1 MEKKQPGPF
10 RAHSKRASGN
20 YRPPTCEDATAT
32 DMSDSQ
38 PERPTRQHHRDGVE
52 PRQPLQPTTANVP
65 SGNRFAGQATGQATY
80 QQSGYPSHPF
90 APIPTTYSPM
100 YGSSSVPMSYP
111 STYQTPSFPTRYTS
125 NTSVPY
131 SYGGQYAQPPY
142 IYPPTTQPPVGYSD
156 PRRYSYGDE
165 YFPPEPTNDYR
176 PPPPPAPRPPRA
188 NYNYQPRSATP
199 APPKTGL
206 PPPKKKLPPRPA
218 SARPP
223 EDNNPGNEKLLKEMT
238 KISRRIRKLEM
249 GQEDLLSDTGRVR
262 SEFMLPSA
270 SLAGGRNSSVPPPWE
285 SMQALEHIRRIIDD
299 CLRKSGR
306 ESSYYGD
313 SSVDAIGAL
322 IRDKLASER
331 RESMEPK
338 DDRSFRRRVIEVLQ
352 DLETQDGRWE
362 RRSTTGGSTTR
373 EEKRRSGGQR
383 STTSSDPPLEPVTPP
398 SNYSMPQRAV
408 KASSASPEPGRT
420 RDVEYIYE
428 TRPRGTSRAV
438 HSDEETVSRPPRTR
452 TADYQGGGTGTGRRR
467 RMSMVEPER
476 GSYGRP
482 RVYGNNEEEYEE
494 EQRPLRRRTTVY
506 ADRRSTPYSGGGGLG
521 QRFRTDPT
529 SAPSSST
536 RWSREGGVY
545 DAR

>member
-1 MEKKQPGPF
+1 MDQQKSGPF
-10 RAHSKRASGN
+10 GTHKRNSRN

-52 PRQPLQPTTANVP
+52 ARPPLQPTTANAP
-65 SGNRFAGQATGQATY
+65 SSARFAGQATNQATY
-80 QQSGYPSHPF
+80 EQSGYTGHPF
-90 APIPTTYSPM
+90 APVQSTYNPL
-100 YGSSSVPMSYP
+100 YGSPTVPMSYP
-111 STYQTPSFPTRYTS
+111 STFQTPSYPGRYAS

-131 SYGGQYAQPPY
+131 SYGGQYTQPPY

-156 PRRYSYGDE
+156 PRRYSYGNE
-165 YFPPEPTNDYR
+165 YYAPEPANTYPSR
-176 PPPPPAPRPPRA
+176 PLPPAPRPPRVD
-188 NYNYQPRSATP
+188 YGYGPRSATP
-199 APPKTGL
+199 APKATER
-206 PPPKKKLPPRPA
+206 PPPKKKPPPRPA

-223 EDNNPGNEKLLKEMT
+223 EDNVRNEKLFKEMS
-238 KISRRIRKLEM
+238 KISKRIRKLEM
-249 GQEDLLSDTGRVR
+249 GQEDLLSDPGRVR

-270 SLAGGRNSSVPPPWE
+270 SLAGRNSSSVSPWE
-285 SMQALEHIRRIIDD
+285 SVQILEHIRRIIDD
-299 CLRKSGR
+299 CLRKTGR
-306 ESSYYGD
+306 EPSYYGGD
-313 SSVDAIGAL
+313 SNVNAIGAL

-331 RESMEPK
+331 MESMEPK

-362 RRSTTGGSTTR
+362 RRSTAGGGSTTR

-383 STTSSDPPLEPVTPP
+383 STTSSDPPMEPVTPP
-398 SNYSMPQRAV
+398 SSYSMPQRTG
-408 KASSASPEPGRT
+408 KASSVSPEPGRS
-420 RDVEYIYE
+420 RDVEYIFE
-428 TRPRGTSRAV
+428 TRQRGTSRAV
-438 HSDEETVSRPPRTR
+438 HSDEETVSRPPLARR
-452 TADYQGGGTGTGRRR
+452 PEAPGYQGTSTGRARR
-467 RMSMVEPER
+467 RSMVEPER

-482 RVYGNNEEEYEE
+482 RVYGTEDVVVDDYEE
-494 EQRPLRRRTTVY
+494 ERPRRRTMY
-506 ADRRSTPYSGGGGLG
+506 DRRPAPYAGGGLG

>member
-1 MEKKQPGPF
+1 MDKQQSGPY
-10 RAHSKRASGN
+10 RSHKRNSGN

-38 PERPTRQHHRDGVE
+38 PERPTRQHHRDGAEV
-52 PRQPLQPTTANVP
+52 RQPLQPTTANVP
-65 SGNRFAGQATGQATY
+65 SGNRFAGQVTGQATY
-80 QQSGYPSHPF
+80 QQTGYPNHPF

-100 YGSSSVPMSYP
+100 YGSSSAPMSYP

-131 SYGGQYAQPPY
+131 SYGGQYAQPPF
-142 IYPPTTQPPVGYSD
+142 IYPPTTQPPAGYSD

-165 YFPPEPTNDYR
+165 YYPPEPTNDYR
-176 PPPPPAPRPPRA
+176 PPPPAPRPPRA

-199 APPKTGL
+199 APKTGP

-218 SARPP
+218 TARPP
-223 EDNNPGNEKLLKEMT
+223 EDNNAGNDKVLKEIT

-249 GQEDLLSDTGRVR
+249 GQEDFFSDPGRVR

-270 SLAGGRNSSVPPPWE
+270 SLAGGRNSSVE
-285 SMQALEHIRRIIDD
+285 SVQALEHIRRIIDD
-299 CLRKSGR
+299 CFRKNGR

-313 SSVDAIGAL
+313 SGVDAIGAL

-398 SNYSMPQRAV
+398 SNYSMPQRTV
-408 KASSASPEPGRT
+408 KASSVSPEPGRP

-452 TADYQGGGTGTGRRR
+452 RPEATDYQGGGGTGRRR
-467 RMSMVEPER
+467 RMSMGEPER
-476 GSYGRP
+476 GSYGRS
-482 RVYGNNEEEYEE
+482 RVYGNEEEEYEE
-494 EQRPLRRRTTVY
+494 QQRPSLRRRTTVY
-506 ADRRSTPYSGGGGLG
+506 ADRRSTPFSTGLG
-521 QRFRTDPT
+521 KRFRTDPS
-529 SAPSSST
+529 SAPSS
-536 RWSREGGVY
+536 WSREGGVY

>member
-1 MEKKQPGPF
+1 MDKQQSGAY
-10 RAHSKRASGN
+10 RAHKRASGN
-20 YRPPTCEDATAT
+20 YKPPTCEDATAT

-38 PERPTRQHHRDGVE
+38 PERPTRQHHRDGAE
-52 PRQPLQPTTANVP
+52 ARQPLQPTTANVP
-65 SGNRFAGQATGQATY
+65 SSSRFPGQATGQPTY
-80 QQSGYPSHPF
+80 QQSGYTGHPF
-90 APIPTTYSPM
+90 APVQSTYNPNPL
-100 YGSSSVPMSYP
+100 YGGSAVPMSYP
-111 STYQTPSFPTRYTS
+111 STYQTPSYPGRYAS

-131 SYGGQYAQPPY
+131 TYPGQYAQPPY
-142 IYPPTTQPPVGYSD
+142 IYPPTTQPSVGYDD

-165 YFPPEPTNDYR
+165 YYQPEPTNTYPSR
-176 PPPPPAPRPPRA
+176 PPPRAPRPPRVT
-188 NYNYQPRSATP
+188 YGYEQRSATP
-199 APPKTGL
+199 APKTERP
-206 PPPKKKLPPRPA
+206 PPPKKKVPARPA
-218 SARPP
+218 TARPA
-223 EDNNPGNEKLLKEMT
+223 EDNAGQDKLIKEIGKM
-238 KISRRIRKLEM
+238 RRQIKKLEM

-270 SLAGGRNSSVPPPWE
+270 SLAGRASSVE
-285 SMQALEHIRRIIDD
+285 SVQTLEHIRRIIDD
-299 CLRKSGR
+299 CLRKTGR

-313 SSVDAIGAL
+313 SGVGAIEAL

-352 DLETQDGRWE
+352 DFETQDGRWE

-398 SNYSMPQRAV
+398 SNYSMPQRTG
-408 KASSASPEPGRT
+408 KASSVSPEDGRS

-428 TRPRGTSRAV
+428 TRPRGGTSRAV
-438 HSDEETVSRPPRTR
+438 HSDEETISRPPITR
-452 TADYQGGGTGTGRRR
+452 RPEASYQGGGTGRARRR
-467 RMSMVEPER
+467 SMVEPER

-482 RVYGNNEEEYEE
+482 RVYHGTEEVVDDYEDD
-494 EQRPLRRRTTVY
+494 RPQRRRTVVY
-506 ADRRSTPYSGGGGLG
+506 PDRRPTPYSGGGLG

-536 RWSREGGVY
+536 RWSRDGGVY

>member
-1 MEKKQPGPF
+1 MDQKQSGPY
-10 RAHSKRASGN
+10 RAHKRASGN

-38 PERPTRQHHRDGVE
+38 PERPTRQHHRDGAE
-52 PRQPLQPTTANVP
+52 PRQPLQPTTANTP
-65 SGNRFAGQATGQATY
+65 SSSRFSGQATNQTTY
-80 QQSGYPSHPF
+80 QQSGYTSHPF
-90 APIPTTYSPM
+90 APVQSTYNPL
-100 YGSSSVPMSYP
+100 YGSSSVPMNYP
-111 STYQTPSFPTRYTS
+111 STYQAPSYPGRYAS

-142 IYPPTTQPPVGYSD
+142 LYPPTTQPPVGYTD

-165 YFPPEPTNDYR
+165 YYPPEPTNTYPSR
-176 PPPPPAPRPPRA
+176 PPPPAPRPPRA
-188 NYNYQPRSATP
+188 NYGYEQRSATP
-199 APPKTGL
+199 APKTERP
-206 PPPKKKLPPRPA
+206 PPPKKKVPARPA
-218 SARPP
+218 TARPA
-223 EDNNPGNEKLLKEMT
+223 EDNSGQDKLIKEIGKM
-238 KISRRIRKLEM
+238 RRQIKKLEM

-270 SLAGGRNSSVPPPWE
+270 SLAGRASSVE
-285 SMQALEHIRRIIDD
+285 SVQALEHIRRIIDD
-299 CLRKSGR
+299 CLRKTGR

-313 SSVDAIGAL
+313 SGVDAIGAL

-331 RESMEPK
+331 RESMEPR

-398 SNYSMPQRAV
+398 SSYSMPQRTGKV
-408 KASSASPEPGRT
+408 SSVSPEPGRS

-428 TRPRGTSRAV
+428 TRPKGTSRAV
-438 HSDEETVSRPPRTR
+438 HSDEETISRPPITR
-452 TADYQGGGTGTGRRR
+452 RPEAGYQGGGAGTARARRR
-467 RMSMVEPER
+467 SMVEPER

-482 RVYGNNEEEYEE
+482 RVYRGTEEVVDDYEE
-494 EQRPLRRRTTVY
+494 ERPPRRRTVVY
-506 ADRRSTPYSGGGGLG
+506 PDRRSTPYTGGGLG